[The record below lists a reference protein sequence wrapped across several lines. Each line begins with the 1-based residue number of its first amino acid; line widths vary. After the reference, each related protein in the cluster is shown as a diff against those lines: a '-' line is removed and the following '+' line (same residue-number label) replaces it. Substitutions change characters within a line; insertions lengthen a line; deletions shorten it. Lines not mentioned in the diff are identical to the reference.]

1 MGTGCPSATGA
12 DAKVNAFATA
22 PHPQPTPNLTTP
34 ALLEL
39 LEVSTTVS
47 PDDLSRARAAAA
59 QADKRIDQ
67 ALVELGLMTAARLR
81 TLLAEQL
88 GIADIADAELPETP
102 LFPDRLGEPFLR
114 HAGVLPIRVED
125 EVLVLCMLDP
135 LDDFAANAV
144 ALKLNLPVRRLRLS
158 SAQLETALQ
167 SFFGVA
173 NDEAEE
179 PGATL
184 SAAAVAGD
192 AELLRDAAS
201 GAPVVRFVQDMLRQ
215 AVERGA
221 SDIHL
226 RQGRT
231 GPQLLFRIHGDLM
244 LQAAPDAGMFPSI
257 ISRLKILAHLDIA
270 EQRLPQDGRMRTNV
284 AGRPVDIRVATMPHL
299 NGEGVVLRLLS
310 RDLGV
315 SGLAELG
322 FSETVLTQL
331 VELFAAPDGLVLVT
345 GPTGSGKTTTR
356 A

>member
-1 MGTGCPSATGA
+1 MGANVETST
-12 DAKVNAFATA
+12 FASA
-22 PHPQPTPNLTTP
+22 PHLQSTPNLTTP

-39 LEVSTTVS
+39 IEASAVVSA
-47 PDDLSRARAAAA
+47 DDLQRARAAAL
-59 QADKRIDQ
+59 QADKRVDQ
-67 ALVELGLMTAARLR
+67 ALVELGLMTEARLR
-81 TLLAEQL
+81 ALLADRL
-88 GIADIADAELPETP
+88 GIADIPDTDLPDSP

-125 EVLVLCMLDP
+125 EVLVLGMLDP

-158 SAQLETALQ
+158 SAQFETALQ
-167 SFFGVA
+167 SFFGTA
-173 NDEAEE
+173 DDEAEE
-179 PGATL
+179 TGATL

-270 EQRLPQDGRMRTNV
+270 EQRLPQDGRMRTDLSPKFPPVLGRGLGLIDPRPN
-284 AGRPVDIRVATMPHL
+284 AGPPDGRVFR
-299 NGEGVVLRLLS
+299 LRELLL
-310 RDLGV
+310 DLGPP
-315 SGLAELG
+315 GCG
-322 FSETVLTQL
+322 FS
-331 VELFAAPDGLVLVT
+331 G
-345 GPTGSGKTTTR
+345 R
-356 A
+356 